1 MIWNIFILVA
11 GLALILVGAN
21 ALTDGAASV
30 AKRFKISDLVIGLT
44 IVAFGTSAPELVISL
59 LSSIQGS
66 AEMAIG
72 NVVGSNIFN
81 ILMII
86 GCTAMVL
93 PIQVGQ
99 GTMSKEIPLVI
110 LSSFVLAF
118 MANDIWLDGGSSNVI
133 GRADGLV
140 LLAFFLIFMRY
151 TFSIAR
157 NQEGESEEQKI
168 TEMPVWRSSVYI
180 LGGLGGALFFLL
192 AYNLFPYFRGEVY
205 TSFLLGASA
214 SIMGVIVSAAMA
226 APNYPVRL
234 FLLGEFKLKYMA
246 VVMVLVS
253 MLGVTSD
260 NAGGE
265 FAHLGGAFVGYLYA
279 VSLRRGK
286 DLSRPVSKL
295 IDKLA
300 NLFRRKPKVKVYKD
314 NRKYHYAKSDAEY
327 NQEKAANNAAIDK
340 ILDKIKRSGYES
352 LTTEE
357 KRQLFDRSRNL

>member
-1 MIWNIFILVA
+1 MSDFWASIKRQFAEGSSMIRLLYINVGVFVVLKLVSVCMMLFNVSPVVFQSYLELPASLPLMIRQPWTLVTYMFMHLQVFHLFFNMLCLYWFGRIFLEYHSQKQ
-11 GLALILVGAN
+11 LVG
-21 ALTDGAASV
+21 
-30 AKRFKISDLVIGLT
+30 
-44 IVAFGTSAPELVISL
+44 
-59 LSSIQGS
+59 
-66 AEMAIG
+66 
-72 NVVGSNIFN
+72 
-81 ILMII
+81 
-86 GCTAMVL
+86 
-93 PIQVGQ
+93 
-99 GTMSKEIPLVI
+99 
-110 LSSFVLAF
+110 
-118 MANDIWLDGGSSNVI
+118 
-133 GRADGLV
+133 
-140 LLAFFLIFMRY
+140 
-151 TFSIAR
+151 
-157 NQEGESEEQKI
+157 
-168 TEMPVWRSSVYI
+168 VYI
-180 LGGLGGALFFLL
+180 LGGLGGAFFFLL

-295 IDKLA
+295 IDKLT

-352 LTTEE
+352 LTAEE